1 VIGQLR
7 YGEHRSIPEIHQ
19 RLESRGVGIAQRTV
33 GDLLERY
40 EELVALHLADEERL
54 QERLRRQGQVIL
66 AIDGM
71 QPDVG
76 HEVLWVIRDSVGL
89 TGTKFGC
96 GMALCGAC
104 TVHLD
109 GKAIRS
115 CVSPLSRAVGKHVT
129 TIEGLSKDLS
139 HPLQRAWIEID
150 VPQCGYCQSG
160 QIMSA
165 AILLKENS
173 KPTDKDIDE
182 AMSGNI
188 CRCGTYSRIRRAIH
202 RAAEMAAEKRSS

>member
-1 VIGQLR
+1 MASFHVNGKA
-7 YGEHRSIPEIHQ
+7 
-19 RLESRGVGIAQRTV
+19 V
-33 GDLLERY
+33 
-40 EELVALHLADEERL
+40 
-54 QERLRRQGQVIL
+54 QV
-66 AIDGM
+66 
-71 QPDVG
+71 DVDPSTSL
-76 HEVLWVIRDSVGL
+76 LWVLRDSLGM

-104 TVHLD
+104 TVHLE

-115 CVSPLSRAVGKHVT
+115 CVAPVSRVEGKRVT
-129 TIEGLSKDLS
+129 TIEGLSTNLT
-139 HPLQRAWIEID
+139 HPLQRAWIELD

-165 AILLKENS
+165 AVLLAENP

-188 CRCGTYSRIRRAIH
+188 CRCGTYQRIRQAIH
-202 RAAEMAAEKRSS
+202 KAAELANEGKAK